1 MNKRQKAIL
10 TEFVAVIAVTA
21 IAVVAM
27 INFKDWVNRS
37 EAMRAM
43 EQLGQIVLQ
52 YQKNYGLVPPQ
63 SYIEG
68 IKEDLP
74 GHVRL
79 GQLHYRARWIDFE
92 STPDK
97 ILAYAEKNY
106 RSLVLGRGYVV
117 LRLDGHIEWIGKK
130 EFETLLAEQQTQA
143 EIEILQ
149 RLE

>member
-1 MNKRQKAIL
+1 M
-10 TEFVAVIAVTA
+10 VVTA

-27 INFKDWVNRS
+27 INLKDWVNRS

-43 EQLGQIVLQ
+43 EQLGRTVLQ
-52 YQKNYGLVPPQ
+52 YRKNYGLVPPQ
-63 SYIEG
+63 SYIDN

-74 GHVRL
+74 GHARL

-92 STPDK
+92 STPDE

-117 LRLDGHIEWIGKK
+117 LRLDGHIEWVGKK
-130 EFETLLAEQQTQA
+130 EFETLLTKQQTQA
-143 EIEILQ
+143 EIEILR